1 MLPTDVAHPPSKPG
15 LRWEVPGLLLCLA
28 LAAWFLSIRIAT
40 GPMPVADEGSWLA
53 VAAELANGEGF
64 KTRWLEFHYLTPY
77 ELPRP
82 DDMRFP
88 VLSALLALWFKIA
101 GYSLEGARLLMACL
115 FLAFMASAWYAV
127 RLRWGALAAFLTAW
141 LMALSPMQLEWSSYV
156 MCEGVFGLVL
166 SLWLIWI
173 QKAPAVS
180 RLHWAFSGVLVAVL
194 CLVRTNGILLLPG
207 VMLGALHA
215 HRTFARAWRPML
227 IALAGFL
234 LVASPWLLRNWIVF
248 GNPFHVG
255 GSAGLLRDAHTQ
267 DATLT
272 VWQFLSRYGWE
283 FPIRRVI
290 LGFVRML
297 QALHFYDQGLQ
308 ILPLALC
315 LPALIRRQ
323 PFFPPAAAWGFGISY
338 AACLYAAY
346 NSWAGVRYF
355 SPFLPFL
362 YAYGISQGLD
372 LLSRAGRIVPR
383 TLMARAPW
391 AGALKAGSL
400 ALLLAL
406 PVINA
411 HRFYLRHFPSRSH
424 PSGPQ
429 VEEYL
434 RELHGRLPANRAY
447 LAARLCQVNFRVRD
461 LCVGL
466 QGPRMEEWL
475 PRSLDRFQPEFLAL
489 TPAESADSL
498 GRAVFAG
505 LGASGRKAEAVFS
518 NGIGILY
525 RIAPARAAPGTEPGR

>member
-1 MLPTDVAHPPSKPG
+1 M
-15 LRWEVPGLLLCLA
+15 LCLV

-40 GPMPVADEGSWLA
+40 GPMPVADEGSWMA

-77 ELPRP
+77 DLPRP

-88 VLSALLALWFKIA
+88 VLASLLALWFKVA
-101 GYSLEGARLLMACL
+101 GYSLAGARLLMALL
-115 FLAFMASAWYAV
+115 FLAFTASAWYAV
-127 RLRWGALAAFLTAW
+127 RLRFGPLTAFLAAW
-141 LMALSPMQLEWSSYV
+141 LMALSPLQLEWSSYV

-173 QKAPAVS
+173 QKMPVER
-180 RLHWAFSGVLVAVL
+180 RLHWSVSGALVAVL

-207 VMLGALHA
+207 VLLGALLA
-215 HRTFARAWRPML
+215 HRSFARAWKPMV

-272 VWQFLSRYGWE
+272 VWEFLSRYGWE

-290 LGFVRML
+290 VGFAGMLGAL
-297 QALHFYDQGLQ
+297 QFYDHGLQ
-308 ILPLALC
+308 IIPLALC
-315 LPALIRRQ
+315 VPALIRRQ
-323 PFFPPAAAWGFGISY
+323 PFFPPSAAWGFGISY

-346 NSWAGVRYF
+346 NSWAGLRYF
-355 SPFLPFL
+355 SPFLPFV
-362 YAYGISQGLD
+362 YAYGIFQGLD
-372 LLSRAGRIVPR
+372 LLSRAGRF
-383 TLMARAPW
+383 APKALAGTPW
-391 AGALKAGSL
+391 PGALKVVAL
-400 ALLLAL
+400 ALALAL
-406 PVINA
+406 PVIGS

-429 VEEYL
+429 VAEYL

-447 LAARLCQVNFRVRD
+447 MAASLCQVNFMVRD

-466 QGPRMEEWL
+466 QGPGMEEWL
-475 PRSLDRFQPEFLAL
+475 PRSLERFQPEFLAL

-498 GRAVFAG
+498 GRALFEG
-505 LGASGRKAEAVFS
+505 LEASGRGAEAVFS
-518 NGIGILY
+518 NGIAVLY
-525 RIAPARAAPGTEPGR
+525 RIGPARAAAGKDPGR